1 MNTFSMRASF
11 LYIVLAFTLIS
22 GVPLA
27 HGAVSVSPAVLD
39 YKTKPREILKET
51 VTVVNPTDR
60 YVKVYPVVNN
70 VRSVSGREEFA
81 DPSRAD
87 LSDSLANWIFFP
99 MGALE
104 LEPGEHRTIPFEIR
118 VNLTAT
124 KGIYHASLSFP
135 EGPDR
140 DAATPKAL
148 SAPALIINLEVEE
161 VVTENLQLTTFVP
174 ERRFFFSHTAT
185 LRYELENLGNRT
197 VVPAGDILIYD
208 KNGKEAGSVSTNEG
222 KFALE
227 PGTKKEFQSS
237 WRPSGFGQYKAV
249 ISLRYGEK
257 AAAQIQD
264 TIFFWSIPWQKAA
277 LFALLLCLGF
287 MSIAFYI
294 SKRLHRIQYASGS
307 RPGGNLSSAGIPH
320 VVDLRHPAD
329 HDA

>member
-1 MNTFSMRASF
+1 MNTPRMRASF
-11 LYIVLAFTLIS
+11 LYIVSSLIFLLWA
-22 GVPLA
+22 PFA
-27 HGAVSVSPAVLD
+27 YGAVSVSPAVLD

-51 VTVVNPTDR
+51 VTVVNPTER

-70 VRSVSGREEFA
+70 VRSSSGREEFA

-104 LEPGEHRTIPFEIR
+104 LEPGERRTVPLEIR
-118 VNLTAT
+118 VNLTAV
-124 KGIYHASLSFP
+124 KGIYHASISFP

-140 DAATPKAL
+140 DTATGRSPG
-148 SAPALIINLEVEE
+148 APGLIVNLEVEE
-161 VVTENLQLTTFVP
+161 VIKDNLQLSGFIP
-174 ERRFFFSHTAT
+174 ERKFFFSHTAA

-208 KNGKEAGSVSTNEG
+208 KNGKEVGSIGANEAGSP
-222 KFALE
+222 LE
-227 PGTKKEFQSS
+227 PGAKKEFQSS

-257 AAAQIQD
+257 TAAQIQD

-277 LFALLLCLGF
+277 LFAILLCLGF

-294 SKRLHRIQYASGS
+294 SKRLHRIQYSHS
-307 RPGGNLSSAGIPH
+307 RPEGNLSSAGIPH
-320 VVDLRHPAD
+320 VVDLRHPAE
-329 HDA
+329 HDP